1 MFFVQTFKRSTSFP
15 EPSLFMKSFRP
26 ARNNIHKAVNAD
38 TMFTWDSQKAI
49 LNLVKHS
56 VSFEEAATVFGDP
69 GALDWEDPEHS
80 ETEVRFKRLGMSRDQ
95 RILIVIYTIRRT
107 ANGDKA
113 IRLISARRASRKER
127 KAYSEQLH

>member
-1 MFFVQTFKRSTSFP
+1 
-15 EPSLFMKSFRP
+15 
-26 ARNNIHKAVNAD
+26 
-38 TMFTWDSQKAI
+38 MFTWDSQKAI